1 MKDCTLLLH
10 LILNALINGNP
21 LINCAIYL
29 CEYDHNYL
37 IDQLY

>member
-29 CEYDHNYL
+29 CENDCKYL
-37 IDQLY
+37 IDKLY